1 MKALRATHSVNLMSV
16 ISTKPNGET
25 SSIDHVDITQ
35 TRVNTRQIVADRSQ
49 FSRPTYLES
58 YRLPRSELFPLDA

>member
-1 MKALRATHSVNLMSV
+1 MSV
-16 ISTKPNGET
+16 ISAKPNGGT
-25 SSIDHVDITQ
+25 SPVDHVAITQ

-49 FSRPTYLES
+49 FSRPPYLES